1 MPKHTE
7 TLWERQKGE
16 SEQAYEA
23 FSIYRD
29 LGLQRSNAKVCER
42 LSKSRQLISRWK
54 SRYDWDE
61 RARAYDNDLAKKAH
75 AEAVKDLKDMTKRHT
90 KIAVQMQ
97 KKALEALENLKVDD
111 MTPRDIKEY
120 IKIATELERLNR
132 SVSASDNAIDEE
144 EQTRVEVYMPEK
156 EADEDE

>member
-1 MPKHTE
+1 MSKTE
-7 TLWERQKGE
+7 KPWERQKGE
-16 SEQAYEA
+16 TEQAFEA
-23 FSIYRD
+23 FVIYRD
-29 LGLQRSNAKVCER
+29 LGLKRSNHE
-42 LSKSRQLISRWK
+42 
-54 SRYDWDE
+54 WDE
-61 RARAYDNDLAKKAH
+61 RVRAYDNEMERQAH

-97 KKALEALENLKVDD
+97 KKALEALEKLKVED

-132 SVSASDNAIDEE
+132 SVSANDNAIDEE

>member
-54 SRYDWDE
+54 SRYNWDE
-61 RARAYDNDLAKKAH
+61 RAREYDNDLARKAH
-75 AEAVKDLKDMTKRHT
+75 AEAVKDLKDMTGRHI
-90 KIAVQMQ
+90 KMAVQLQ
-97 KKALEALENLKVDD
+97 TKALEALKGLKPEE
-111 MTPRDIKEY
+111 MTPKDIKEF
-120 IKIATELERLNR
+120 IKMATELERLNR
-132 SVSASDNAIDEE
+132 MSAASTDDVMVEDES
-144 EQTRVEVYMPEK
+144 THVDIYLPEK
-156 EADEDE
+156 EVDDG

>member
-1 MPKHTE
+1 M
-7 TLWERQKGE
+7 LFG
-16 SEQAYEA
+16 
-23 FSIYRD
+23 I
-29 LGLQRSNAKVCER
+29 
-42 LSKSRQLISRWK
+42 ISRWK
-54 SRYDWDE
+54 SKYGWDE
-61 RARAYDNDLAKKAH
+61 RVRAYDNEMERQAH

-97 KKALEALENLKVDD
+97 KKALEALEKLKVED

>member
-1 MPKHTE
+1 MEK
-7 TLWERQKGE
+7 
-16 SEQAYEA
+16 
-23 FSIYRD
+23 
-29 LGLQRSNAKVCER
+29 
-42 LSKSRQLISRWK
+42 
-54 SRYDWDE
+54 
-61 RARAYDNDLAKKAH
+61 
-75 AEAVKDLKDMTKRHT
+75 
-90 KIAVQMQ
+90 
-97 KKALEALENLKVDD
+97 LKVED

>member
-1 MPKHTE
+1 MSKTE
-7 TLWERQKGE
+7 KPWERQKGE
-16 SEQAYEA
+16 TEQAFGPFPTSGY
-23 FSIYRD
+23 
-29 LGLQRSNAKVCER
+29 LGLKRSNHEVCQR

-54 SRYDWDE
+54 SRYEWDE
-61 RARAYDNDLAKKAH
+61 RVRAYDNEMERQAH

-97 KKALEALENLKVDD
+97 KKALEALEKLKVED

>member
-1 MPKHTE
+1 MSKTE
-7 TLWERQKGE
+7 KPWERQKGE
-16 SEQAYEA
+16 TEQAFEA
-23 FSIYRD
+23 FAIYRD
-29 LGLQRSNAKVCER
+29 LGLKRSNHEVCER

-54 SRYDWDE
+54 SKYGWDE
-61 RARAYDNDLAKKAH
+61 RVRAYDNEIERQAH

-97 KKALEALENLKVDD
+97 KKALEALEKLKVED

>member
-1 MPKHTE
+1 MSKTE
-7 TLWERQKGE
+7 KPWERQKGE
-16 SEQAYEA
+16 TEQAFEA
-23 FSIYRD
+23 FAIYRD
-29 LGLQRSNAKVCER
+29 LGLKRSNHEVCER

-54 SRYDWDE
+54 SKYGWDE
-61 RARAYDNDLAKKAH
+61 RVRAYDNEMERQAH
-75 AEAVKDLKDMTKRHT
+75 AEA
-90 KIAVQMQ
+90 
-97 KKALEALENLKVDD
+97 LEKLKVED

>member
-1 MPKHTE
+1 MSKTE
-7 TLWERQKGE
+7 KPWERQKGE
-16 SEQAYEA
+16 TEQAFEA
-23 FSIYRD
+23 FAIYRD
-29 LGLQRSNAKVCER
+29 LGLK
-42 LSKSRQLISRWK
+42 SK
-54 SRYDWDE
+54 YGWDE
-61 RARAYDNDLAKKAH
+61 RVRAYDNEMERQAH

-97 KKALEALENLKVDD
+97 KKALEALEKLKVED

>member
-1 MPKHTE
+1 MSKTE
-7 TLWERQKGE
+7 KPWERQKGE
-16 SEQAYEA
+16 TEQAFEA
-23 FSIYRD
+23 FVIYRD
-29 LGLQRSNAKVCER
+29 LGLKRSNHEVCQR

-54 SRYDWDE
+54 SRYEWDE
-61 RARAYDNDLAKKAH
+61 RVRAYDNEMERQAH
-75 AEAVKDLKDMTKRHT
+75 AEAVKNLKDMTKRHT

-97 KKALEALENLKVDD
+97 KEALGALEEH